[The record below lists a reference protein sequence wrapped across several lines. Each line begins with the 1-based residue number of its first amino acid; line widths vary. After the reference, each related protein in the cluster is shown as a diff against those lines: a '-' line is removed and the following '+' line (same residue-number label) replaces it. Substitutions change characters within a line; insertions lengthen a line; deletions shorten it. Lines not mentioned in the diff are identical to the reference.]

1 MKDIFDECS
10 FGDFK
15 LNNRV
20 IRTGIWETE
29 NSKSGFLS
37 YEVYNRYES
46 IAKSGVGLIIS
57 EMFVLDSKDRFSNY
71 SAKLS

>member
-29 NSKSGFLS
+29 NSKVDFFLM
-37 YEVYNRYES
+37 
-46 IAKSGVGLIIS
+46 KFIID
-57 EMFVLDSKDRFSNY
+57 MKALQKWCWINY
-71 SAKLS
+71 F